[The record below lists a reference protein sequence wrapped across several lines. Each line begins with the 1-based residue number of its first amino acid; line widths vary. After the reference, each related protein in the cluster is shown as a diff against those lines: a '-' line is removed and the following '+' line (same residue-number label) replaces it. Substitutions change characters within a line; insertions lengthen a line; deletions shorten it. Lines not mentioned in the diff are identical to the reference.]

1 MCLGMMTDAIP
12 VKEERPGVGRTFRG
26 KRGGK
31 SNRSQ
36 PEVKASNYKAP
47 TPGYEEYIYNV
58 CAVKHAAQY
67 IETTER
73 LTNYIQSGYAFGADI
88 AGALRSLTELVINLP
103 DAPTPMKDV
112 AGNDLP
118 ITDINTHIFKRN
130 YDAAHKWKIKGL
142 CCKFDTNKHPPR
154 AMKDLSNRNFHEH
167 FNSLVTSAESYGSS
181 IGDCSALVDEELRL
195 INPNKNRG
203 NATNDEL
210 EQCTTRAKEKY
221 VAMLML
227 DAANYR
233 VFGELRKELDRD

>member
-1 MCLGMMTDAIP
+1 MMTDAIP

-36 PEVKASNYKAP
+36 PAVKASNYKAP

-73 LTNYIQSGYAFGADI
+73 LTNYIQSGYSFGADI

-130 YDAAHKWKIKGL
+130 YDAAHKWKLTYDDNKSKAYALIYKHCSQELNAQLKALSDWSTIKTGQDPIVLLTRIKGL
-142 CCKFDTNKHPPR
+142 CCKFNTNKHLPR
-154 AMKDLSNRNFHEH
+154 AM
-167 FNSLVTSAESYGSS
+167 V
-181 IGDCSALVDEELRL
+181 
-195 INPNKNRG
+195 
-203 NATNDEL
+203 
-210 EQCTTRAKEKY
+210 
-221 VAMLML
+221 
-227 DAANYR
+227 
-233 VFGELRKELDRD
+233 